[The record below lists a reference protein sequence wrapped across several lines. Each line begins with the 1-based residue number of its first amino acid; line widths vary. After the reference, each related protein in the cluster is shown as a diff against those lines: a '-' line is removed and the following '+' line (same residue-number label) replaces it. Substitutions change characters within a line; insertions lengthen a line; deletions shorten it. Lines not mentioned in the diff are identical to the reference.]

1 MSPTVPTLSKRTTNI
16 LIGIAVAI
24 VLVTIIIITFAS
36 ANNTAVR
43 QEETI
48 NTSQSNISKE
58 EQRRVDLFNNLV
70 DAVQSYNQFEQSTLE
85 KVITA
90 RQQANGGQ
98 IENAQLT
105 LPAVVEA
112 YPQLKSQDNYKQA
125 MLEFSITENRLASYR
140 EQYNNDVREYNKTV
154 RSFPRSMVLGIM
166 GYDVKD
172 YKYLDFKVNNN
183 EARNLFQ

>member
-1 MSPTVPTLSKRTTNI
+1 MQLTGKTINI
-16 LIGIAVAI
+16 LIGVGAAI
-24 VLVTIIIITFAS
+24 VLILVTIGIFAS
-36 ANNTAVR
+36 TNNGVVK

-48 NTSQSNISKE
+48 NTSKSNISKE

-105 LPAVVEA
+105 LAAVVEA
-112 YPQLKSQDNYKQA
+112 YPQLRSQDNYKQA

-140 EQYNNDVREYNKTV
+140 EQYNTDVKAYNSSV
-154 RSFPRSMVLGIM
+154 RSFPTSLILAMM
-166 GYDVKD
+166 GYDKQD
-172 YKYLDFKVNNN
+172 YKYLDFEVRNS
-183 EARNLFQ
+183 EARSLFDE